1 MSVTRLFS
9 RTIPFLF
16 VAVAPLF
23 VCGSAT
29 PAMAAPRAFPA
40 AERRPLDPDRSSS
53 IDPCLVG
60 RWLSINV
67 VGLNG
72 AASGLAKM
80 QLTILGNGQATLD
93 LTGSTPYV
101 EHSLD
106 VSDTFIGTE
115 AFKVISV
122 HTTTGYSFSIFP
134 SSQHIRETIDFV
146 GQKHTK
152 VLSEGFFDAAD
163 YTCGPTK
170 LRTNFDLSE
179 GGVWVHDFIAT
190 FQRH

>member
-1 MSVTRLFS
+1 
-9 RTIPFLF
+9 
-16 VAVAPLF
+16 
-23 VCGSAT
+23 
-29 PAMAAPRAFPA
+29 
-40 AERRPLDPDRSSS
+40 
-53 IDPCLVG
+53 
-60 RWLSINV
+60 
-67 VGLNG
+67 
-72 AASGLAKM
+72 M

-115 AFKVISV
+115 VFKVISV

>member
-1 MSVTRLFS
+1 MSITTVFS
-9 RTIPFLF
+9 KAMPFLF
-16 VAVAPLF
+16 ITVTPLF
-23 VCGSAT
+23 VYGSAT
-29 PAMAAPRAFPA
+29 PASAAPHAVPA
-40 AERRPLDPDRSSS
+40 GERLLDPARASS

-60 RWLSINV
+60 RWLSVNV
-67 VGLNG
+67 IGLNG
-72 AASGLAKM
+72 AASGLAKL
-80 QLTILGNGQATLD
+80 QLTILRNRQATLR
-93 LTGSTPYV
+93 LTGSTPFV

-106 VSDTFIGTE
+106 VSDTFVGTE
-115 AFKVISV
+115 VFKVISA

-134 SSQHIRETIDFV
+134 SSQHIMETIDFV

-163 YTCGPTK
+163 YTCGPMK

-179 GGVWVHDFIAT
+179 GEVWVHDFIAT

>member
-9 RTIPFLF
+9 RSMPFLF
-16 VAVAPLF
+16 VAVAPAF
-23 VCGSAT
+23 ICGSAT
-29 PAMAAPRAFPA
+29 PARAAPRTFAA
-40 AERRPLDPDRSSS
+40 AERLLNRARSSS

-60 RWLSINV
+60 HWLSITV
-67 VGLNG
+67 VGLSG

-80 QLTILGNGQATLD
+80 QLRILGSGQATLD
-93 LTGSTPYV
+93 LNGSTPFV

-106 VSDTFIGTE
+106 VSDSFVGTE
-115 AFKVISV
+115 VFKVISD
-122 HTTTGYSFSIFP
+122 HTTTGDGFSIFP
-134 SSQHIRETIDFV
+134 SSQHIIETIDFV

>member
-9 RTIPFLF
+9 KTMPFLF
-16 VAVAPLF
+16 VAVAPAIYLRK
-23 VCGSAT
+23 CNTGSGHAG
-29 PAMAAPRAFPA
+29 AFAA
-40 AERRPLDPDRSSS
+40 AERLLDRARSSS

-60 RWLSINV
+60 HWLSINV
-67 VGLNG
+67 VGLSG

-80 QLTILGNGQATLD
+80 QLRILGNGQATLD
-93 LTGSTPYV
+93 LHGSTPFV

-106 VSDTFIGTE
+106 VSDSFVGTE
-115 AFKVISV
+115 VFKVISD
-122 HTTTGYSFSIFP
+122 HTTTGDGFSIFP
-134 SSQHIRETIDFV
+134 SSQHIIETIDFV

>member
-1 MSVTRLFS
+1 MSLTRLFS
-9 RTIPFLF
+9 KTVPFLF
-16 VAVAPLF
+16 VAVGPVF
-23 VCGSAT
+23 ICGSAT
-29 PAMAAPRAFPA
+29 PASAAPRAAPA
-40 AERRPLDPDRSSS
+40 AERLVGPARSSS

-60 RWLSINV
+60 RWLSVNV

-80 QLTILGNGQATLD
+80 RLTILGNGQATLD
-93 LTGSTPYV
+93 LTGSSPFV

-106 VSDTFIGTE
+106 VSDSFVGTE
-115 AFKVISV
+115 VFKVISS
-122 HTTTGYSFSIFP
+122 HTTTGYGFSIFP
-134 SSQHIRETIDFV
+134 SSQHITETIDFL

-163 YTCGPTK
+163 YTCAPTK

>member
-1 MSVTRLFS
+1 MPPTRLFS
-9 RTIPFLF
+9 RTLPLLLA
-16 VAVAPLF
+16 AVAPAF
-23 VCGSAT
+23 VYVA
-29 PAMAAPRAFPA
+29 AAPASAATREVRVAESSLAPA
-40 AERRPLDPDRSSS
+40 RSSS

-60 RWLSINV
+60 RWASVNV
-67 VGLNG
+67 VGLAG
-72 AASGLAKM
+72 AGSGLAKM
-80 QLTILGNGQATLD
+80 QLTILGNGHATLD

-106 VSDTFIGTE
+106 VSDAFVGTE
-115 AFKVISV
+115 VFKIISS
-122 HTTTGYSFSIFP
+122 HTATGDGFSIFP

-146 GQKHTK
+146 GQKYKK
-152 VLSEGFFDAAD
+152 VLSESFFDAAD

-179 GGVWVHDFIAT
+179 GGAWVHDFVAT